1 MTYRAAR
8 DPYRDIIVMARNISK
23 EIECFG
29 LDGPCCRMIS
39 CLHQQWWVTS
49 SHLSFGLWALL
60 LQLLRLEWCI
70 PRLCLQTYLFD
81 DARTSWIRNMHA
93 YNLENS
99 QCGYGRDRLGYW
111 TPNSKALFTRFIHRV
126 LLQYLT
132 TVSLF
137 HSTAHSRRE
146 MKRDPIKRSK
156 LPSNVTSLVA
166 FWKHLSLPIDRSC
179 IPRRHAVFA
188 LSYS

>member
-1 MTYRAAR
+1 M
-8 DPYRDIIVMARNISK
+8 PWHHSHGK
-23 EIECFG
+23 KFKHIERFG

-39 CLHQQWWVTS
+39 CLHQRCWVGS
-49 SHLSFGLWALL
+49 SSLGGHCLL
-60 LQLLRLEWCI
+60 DSAITIVTLGVVYSTLMFSNV
-70 PRLCLQTYLFD
+70 PYLFD
-81 DARTSWIRNMHA
+81 DAYTSWIRNMHA

-111 TPNSKALFTRFIHRV
+111 TPNLKALFTRFIHRV

-156 LPSNVTSLVA
+156 LPFNVTSLVA
-166 FWKHLSLPIDRSC
+166 FWKHLSLPVDRSW

-188 LSYS
+188 

>member
-1 MTYRAAR
+1 MLP
-8 DPYRDIIVMARNISK
+8 DN
-23 EIECFG
+23 
-29 LDGPCCRMIS
+29 
-39 CLHQQWWVTS
+39 
-49 SHLSFGLWALL
+49 LL
-60 LQLLRLEWCI
+60 LTSAMMSCSSTTQACLLDSTITIITLGVVYSTPMSSKVPYI
-70 PRLCLQTYLFD
+70 FD
-81 DARTSWIRNMHA
+81 YAYTSWIRNTHA

-99 QCGYGRDRLGYW
+99 QCGHGRDQLGYW
-111 TPNSKALFTRFIHRV
+111 TPNLKALFTRFIHRV

-132 TVSLF
+132 MVSLF